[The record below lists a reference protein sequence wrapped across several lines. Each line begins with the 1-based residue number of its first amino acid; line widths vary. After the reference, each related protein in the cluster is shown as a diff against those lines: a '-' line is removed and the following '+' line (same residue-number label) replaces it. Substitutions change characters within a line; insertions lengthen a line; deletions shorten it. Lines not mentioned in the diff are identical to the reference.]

1 MHVSLNDWFD
11 RRLFEIVH
19 RHNLVYN
26 TCWEDPRLDRV
37 ALDPG
42 SDDTLLVVTSA
53 GCNVLDYALTG
64 PRRIYAVDLNPRQN
78 ALLELKLAGIRRLD
92 FDRFFGLFGRG
103 CLPEAR
109 EAYRDVLRADLGAWS
124 RRYWDR
130 WIGFFSNP
138 RRPFF
143 FRGTSGLFARAVN
156 VYVDRVI
163 GVRPHIDA
171 MFEAATLERQRE
183 IWEGRV
189 RERFWSR
196 AMRFAI
202 DRHATLSMVGVP
214 KAQRRQV
221 DNHYEGGVVAFVQ
234 DCVDAV
240 FGRLPLSDNYFWRVY
255 LTGRYTQDCCPEY
268 LKRDNF
274 ERLKAG
280 LADRISVH
288 TGSVQHFLESNDVRI
303 SRYVLLDHMDWL
315 SDRHFPALVGEW
327 RAILARAASTARAI
341 WRSGGLRTDFLD
353 RVDIEHGGRLRPL
366 QDFLSYHDGLA
377 ARLHARDRVHT
388 YGSFAIADLM
398 ATA

>member
-143 FRGTSGLFARAVN
+143 FRGTSGLVARAVN
-156 VYVDRVI
+156 VYINRVI

-171 MFEAATLERQRE
+171 MLEAATLERQRE
-183 IWEGRV
+183 IWESRV

-221 DNHYEGGVVAFVQ
+221 ENHYEGGVVAFVQ

-353 RVDIEHGGRLRPL
+353 RVDIEHGGRVRPL